1 MEDCW
6 TIGDTGTVYY
16 AAKKGAKPK
25 QYHVRITAWDEDD
38 SPDEDG
44 SSKMW
49 VQVSSRKDNSQQF
62 PVNTCDF
69 TLDEKHTPDETK
81 TKKRKETAA
90 KAPDAVEKKPKK
102 TDSVENRVAQVDDE
116 TKESKKKKK
125 EAGKAGKLDTKTEQR
140 QGREKLAAKAAEK
153 ARKDAGDEPG
163 AGLADGAQADPK
175 HTALT
180 AALRGGQP
188 TPGRAGGRGGGQG
201 GRGRT
206 AEPPR
211 ATQVHEFISCNHQSE
226 PVVVNPAEAMKC
238 STLWSK
244 EVVTYLK
251 LTKRF
256 AREWLTTPET
266 YLIAAVMR
274 RRYGPDLNWSDAEEL
289 QSTPTNIY
297 LQLKADGNGFK
308 VSAVKQA
315 QDREVGRI
323 DRPDLYKHRARCFT
337 GAPSCVQ

>member
-6 TIGDTGTVYY
+6 RIGDTGTVYY
-16 AAKKGAKPK
+16 AAKNGVKAKP
-25 QYHVRITAWDEDD
+25 YHVRITAWAEDN

-49 VQVSSRKDNSQQF
+49 VHVSSRKDNSQQF
-62 PVNTCDF
+62 LVNTCDF

-81 TKKRKETAA
+81 TNKRKETAA
-90 KAPDAVEKKPKK
+90 KAPDAVEKKPRK
-102 TDSVENRVAQVDDE
+102 TDLVENRVAQVDDK
-116 TKESKKKKK
+116 TKGSKKKKK
-125 EAGKAGKLDTKTEQR
+125 KAGKLDTKTEQR
-140 QGREKLAAKAAEK
+140 QGRKE

-175 HTALT
+175 NAALT
-180 AALRGGQP
+180 AAPRGGQP
-188 TPGRAGGRGGGQG
+188 TPGRAGGRGGGRG
-201 GRGRT
+201 GRGGRT

-211 ATQVHEFISCNHQSE
+211 ATQVVEFISRNHQSE
-226 PVVVNPAEAMKC
+226 PVVLSPADATKC

-251 LTKRF
+251 LRKRF
-256 AREWLTTPET
+256 AREWLTTPEA

-274 RRYGPDLNWSDAEEL
+274 RRNGPGLNWTDDDEL
-289 QSTPTNIY
+289 KSTPTNIY
-297 LQLKADGNGFK
+297 LQLKADANGLK
-308 VSAVKQA
+308 VSAVSKY
-315 QDREVGRI
+315 QDIDVDRI